1 MMPRNCRRLKPP
13 AKRLA
18 EDSAVPIPIMVA
30 SLAQVTVECGA
41 PNLGSGTKPSLGGTT
56 STASR
61 RRGWLWASL
70 TGTMAAGAA
79 GLDGDVPSVV
89 VKYSEQSLATDE
101 GVYALYRRI
110 TNAAKQVCPAEE
122 TRDLKRQSLI
132 KECRNQAVAR
142 AIRQIDNSRLAALH
156 AAHSKNG

>member
-1 MMPRNCRRLKPP
+1 MSTSITARAARPR
-13 AKRLA
+13 AKIGLLLLG
-18 EDSAVPIPIMVA
+18 
-30 SLAQVTVECGA
+30 SLAGM
-41 PNLGSGTKPSLGGTT
+41 
-56 STASR
+56 
-61 RRGWLWASL
+61 
-70 TGTMAAGAA
+70 MAAGGAGAA
-79 GLDGDVPSVV
+79 RLDSDAPSVV

-101 GVYALYRRI
+101 GVYALYRQI
-110 TNAAKQVCPAEE
+110 KYAAKQVCPAEG